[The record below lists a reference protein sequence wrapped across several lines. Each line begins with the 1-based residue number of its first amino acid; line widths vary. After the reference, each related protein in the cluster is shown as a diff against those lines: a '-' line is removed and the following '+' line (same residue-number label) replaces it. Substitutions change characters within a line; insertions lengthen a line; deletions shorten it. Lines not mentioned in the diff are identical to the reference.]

1 MEATVERIVTSVF
14 GVVMAVVCSCIVVI
28 GLTQLMIAIAERHW
42 AERKNFEVADRNAV
56 SLLLRL
62 APSPR
67 AVRLPAAGGRKP
79 EKRDAVR
86 ASIPSATARSQRCAA
101 RRAPSPRA
109 RAAVRTW
116 R

>member
-42 AERKNFEVADRNAV
+42 AERKNFDVADRNAV

-67 AVRLPAAGGRKP
+67 AVRLRGGGRPQARKEACRQSIYP
-79 EKRDAVR
+79 ERYCKV
-86 ASIPSATARSQRCAA
+86 
-101 RRAPSPRA
+101 
-109 RAAVRTW
+109 AAV
-116 R
+116 